1 MLPFTA
7 WATRERDVKLNLRV
21 PHLLLAGLAIMLSA
35 CSGGGPATATLPNA
49 QMASAATYTGPAP
62 ATADVQAFK
71 VNLWQYI
78 DTPDR
83 CGNCH
88 HAGGQTPQF
97 ARSDDVNLAYNA
109 ALTVVNLAQPDQS
122 MMVIKVGG
130 GHNCWLSS
138 AQACADIITTWIK
151 NWAGGATA
159 GSTQVK
165 LQAPP
170 SKTVGS
176 TKTFPTNATDGGNA
190 SFANT
195 IYPLLSQF
203 CSRCHS
209 DGATT
214 PQTPYFASSDVN
226 EAYANAQAKIN
237 LDTPTLSRFYVR
249 LATESH
255 NCWVPPG
262 DSVVSC
268 PKSAAA
274 MLAAIQAFVG
284 GIPVTKVD
292 PTLVLSKALLLYD
305 GTIASGNNRYDTGI
319 IAKWQFK
326 EGTGAVADD
335 TSGVDPALNLS
346 LTGDFS
352 WVGGWG
358 VSFGPNGGAARG
370 GAASSKLYNLIK
382 SGGSYSVELWA
393 APANVTQTSAFMAS
407 YSGGDSQRNFTISQ
421 DQMQYEMFARSSN
434 TDANGSPSLLTNA
447 MNMNAQASLSHVVMT
462 YDPVNGRRLYVNGNF
477 TGDIDTVKGG
487 TVGNWDD
494 SFIFLLGNETSGD
507 RKWQGTIRF
516 AAVYNQ
522 ALTQEQIQQNFAA
535 GVGERYFLLFDV
547 SALTGLNQTYVMFD
561 SMLYDSYS
569 YLFDKPTFISLDPTV
584 KPGNIAIKG
593 MRIGINGAEA
603 AVGQAFATLST
614 SVTAA
619 NYSATAGQLLSP
631 IGTVIG
637 LEKGPDSDLFFLS
650 FDQIGTHTH
659 VRTPIAVPQPAVPP
673 DQPQSTQLGV
683 RVFNEIS
690 ASMAAVTG
698 VSVNDP
704 GVVATYQLVEQQLP
718 SIPDWDS
725 FLSSNQIGVAQMAI
739 QYCDSLVSSSG
750 AASFFP
756 GLNLNAAPATAFAS
770 TDALINPLI
779 SRGIGVGIA
788 TQPADADVRAELDS
802 LVTLLSSCG
811 PSCATS
817 VRTQTITKAV
827 CAAVLGS
834 GTLLIK

>member
-1 MLPFTA
+1 
-7 WATRERDVKLNLRV
+7 VKLTLSFTQ
-21 PHLLLAGLAIMLSA
+21 LLLACMAIALSA
-35 CSGGGPATATLPNA
+35 CSGGGPATASLPNA
-49 QMASAATYTGPAP
+49 QTASAASYTGPAP

-97 ARSDDVNLAYNA
+97 ARSDDVNLAYSA

-122 MMVIKVGG
+122 LMVIKVAG

-159 GSTQVK
+159 GATQIK
-165 LQAPP
+165 LVAPP
-170 SKTVGS
+170 SKNVGS
-176 TKTFPTNATDGGNA
+176 TKTFPANATDNGNA

-209 DGATT
+209 DSATT

-284 GIPVTKVD
+284 GIAVTQVD

-319 IAKWQFK
+319 IAKWEFK
-326 EGTGAVADD
+326 EATGATADD
-335 TSGVDPALNLS
+335 TSGVDPALNLT
-346 LTGDFS
+346 LTGDYS

-358 VSFGPNGGAARG
+358 IAFGPNGGAARG
-370 GAASSKLYNLIK
+370 GASSSKLFNLIK
-382 SGGSYSVELWA
+382 SGGAYSIELWA
-393 APANVTQTSAFMAS
+393 APANVTQTSADMAS
-407 YSGGDSQRNFTISQ
+407 YSGGDSQRNFTLAQ

-447 MNMNAQASLSHVVMT
+447 MNMNAQASLSHIVMT

-477 TGDIDTVKGG
+477 TGDVDTVKGG
-487 TVGNWDD
+487 TVGNWDN

-522 ALTQEQIQQNFAA
+522 ALTQGQVQQNFAA

-561 SMLYDSYS
+561 SSLYDSYS
-569 YLFDKPTFISLDPTV
+569 YLFDKPTLISLDPTV
-584 KPGNIAIKG
+584 KPGSIVIKG

-603 AVGQAFATLST
+603 AVGQAYATLST
-614 SVTAA
+614 TVTDA
-619 NYSATAGQLLSP
+619 NYTPTGGQLLSS

-637 LEKGPDSDLFFLS
+637 LEKGPDADLFFLS
-650 FDQIGTHTH
+650 FDQIGSHTH
-659 VRTPIAVPQPAVPP
+659 VRTPPAVPQPAPP
-673 DQPQSTQLGV
+673 ADQPESPQVGV
-683 RVFNEIS
+683 RVFNELN
-690 ASMAAVTG
+690 ASMSGITG
-698 VSVNDP
+698 VSPNDA
-704 GVVATYQLVEQQLP
+704 GVKATYLLVQQQLP
-718 SIPDWDS
+718 SIPALES
-725 FLSSNQIGVAQMAI
+725 FLASNQVGVAQLAI
-739 QYCDSLVSSSG
+739 QYCDSLVSSPS
-750 AASFFP
+750 ATSFFP
-756 GLNLNAAPATAFAS
+756 GLNFSAPPASAFAT
-770 TDALINPLI
+770 TDALLNPLM
-779 SRGIGVGIA
+779 SKGIGVGIA
-788 TQPADADVRAELDS
+788 TQPADADVRGELDN

-811 PSCATS
+811 ASCATA

>member
-1 MLPFTA
+1 
-7 WATRERDVKLNLRV
+7 
-21 PHLLLAGLAIMLSA
+21 
-35 CSGGGPATATLPNA
+35 
-49 QMASAATYTGPAP
+49 MASAASYTGPAP

-97 ARSDDVNLAYNA
+97 ARSDDVNLAYSA

-122 MMVIKVGG
+122 LMVIKVGG

-159 GSTQVK
+159 GATQIK

-170 SKTVGS
+170 IKSVGS
-176 TKTFPTNATDGGNA
+176 TKTFPTNATDNGSA

-209 DGATT
+209 DGAAT

-292 PTLVLSKALLLYD
+292 PTLVLSRALLLYD
-305 GTIASGNNRYDTGI
+305 GTIASGNNRYDTGV
-319 IAKWQFK
+319 IAKWEFK
-326 EGTGAVADD
+326 EGTGATADD
-335 TSGVDPALNLS
+335 TSGVDPALNLTLS
-346 LTGDFS
+346 GDYS

-382 SGGSYSVELWA
+382 TNGAFSIELWA

-407 YSGGDSQRNFTISQ
+407 YSGGTSERNFTLGQ
-421 DQMQYEMFARSSN
+421 DQFQYEMFARSSN
-434 TDANGSPSLLTNA
+434 TDANGSPSLLTSA
-447 MNMNAQASLSHVVMT
+447 TNMNAQASLSHIVMT

-477 TGDIDTVKGG
+477 TGDVDTVKGG

-494 SFIFLLGNETSGD
+494 SFIFLLGNELRAIACG
-507 RKWQGTIRF
+507 RARF
-516 AAVYNQ
+516 A
-522 ALTQEQIQQNFAA
+522 L
-535 GVGERYFLLFDV
+535 
-547 SALTGLNQTYVMFD
+547 
-561 SMLYDSYS
+561 
-569 YLFDKPTFISLDPTV
+569 PP
-584 KPGNIAIKG
+584 
-593 MRIGINGAEA
+593 
-603 AVGQAFATLST
+603 ST
-614 SVTAA
+614 T
-619 NYSATAGQLLSP
+619 
-631 IGTVIG
+631 
-637 LEKGPDSDLFFLS
+637 
-650 FDQIGTHTH
+650 
-659 VRTPIAVPQPAVPP
+659 R
-673 DQPQSTQLGV
+673 
-683 RVFNEIS
+683 R
-690 ASMAAVTG
+690 
-698 VSVNDP
+698 
-704 GVVATYQLVEQQLP
+704 
-718 SIPDWDS
+718 
-725 FLSSNQIGVAQMAI
+725 
-739 QYCDSLVSSSG
+739 
-750 AASFFP
+750 
-756 GLNLNAAPATAFAS
+756 
-770 TDALINPLI
+770 
-779 SRGIGVGIA
+779 
-788 TQPADADVRAELDS
+788 
-802 LVTLLSSCG
+802 
-811 PSCATS
+811 
-817 VRTQTITKAV
+817 
-827 CAAVLGS
+827 
-834 GTLLIK
+834 

>member
-1 MLPFTA
+1 MPRFTA
-7 WATRERDVKLNLRV
+7 WATREKDVKLILRI
-21 PHLLLAGLAIMLSA
+21 PHLLLVGLAIALSA
-35 CSGGGPATATLPNA
+35 CSGGGPATTSIPNA
-49 QMASAATYTGPAP
+49 QMASAASYTGPAP

-71 VNLWQYI
+71 VNLWQNI

-97 ARSDDVNLAYNA
+97 ARSDDVNLAYSA

-122 MMVIKVGG
+122 LMVIKVGG

-159 GSTQVK
+159 GATQIK
-165 LQAPP
+165 LTAPP
-170 SKTVGS
+170 IKSVGN
-176 TKTFPTNATDGGNA
+176 TKTFPTNATDNGNA

-209 DGATT
+209 DGAAT
-214 PQTPYFASSDVN
+214 PQTPYFASTDVN

-292 PTLVLSKALLLYD
+292 PTLVLSDALSLYD
-305 GTIASGNNRYDTGI
+305 GTIASGQNRYDTGI
-319 IAKWQFK
+319 IAKWEFK
-326 EGTGAVADD
+326 EGTGATADD
-335 TSGVDPALNLS
+335 TSGVDPALNLT
-346 LTGDFS
+346 LTGDYS
-352 WVGGWG
+352 WLGGWG

-370 GAASSKLYNLIK
+370 GASSSKLYNLIK
-382 SGGSYSVELWA
+382 TNGSFSIELWA

-407 YSGGDSQRNFTISQ
+407 YSGGSSERNFTLGQ
-421 DQMQYEMFARSSN
+421 DQFQYEMFARSSN
-434 TDANGSPSLLTNA
+434 TDANGSPSLLTSA
-447 MNMNAQASLSHVVMT
+447 TNMNAQASLSHIVMT

-477 TGDIDTVKGG
+477 TGDVDTVKGG
-487 TVGNWDD
+487 TIGNWDD

-507 RKWQGTIRF
+507 RMWQGSIRF
-516 AAVYNQ
+516 AAIYNQ
-522 ALTQEQIQQNFAA
+522 ALTEEQVQQNFAA
-535 GVGERYFLLFDV
+535 GVGQRYFLLFDV
-547 SALTGLNQTYVMFD
+547 SKLTGLNQTYVMLD
-561 SMLYDSYS
+561 SSLYDSYS
-569 YLFDKPTFISLDPTV
+569 YLFDHPTFISLDPTV
-584 KPGNIAIKG
+584 KPGNLAIKG

-603 AVGQAFATLST
+603 AVGQAYATLNT
-614 SVTAA
+614 SVTDA
-619 NYSATAGQLLSP
+619 NYSPTAGQLLSS

-659 VRTPIAVPQPAVPP
+659 VRTAPAVVQAVPV
-673 DQPQSTQLGV
+673 DQPESPQLGV
-683 RVFNEIS
+683 RVFNELN
-690 ASMAAVTG
+690 ASMSGITG

-718 SIPDWDS
+718 SIPAFES
-725 FLSSNQIGVAQMAI
+725 FLASNQVGIAQLAI
-739 QYCDSLVSSSG
+739 QYCDSLVGSTSAG
-750 AASFFP
+750 TFFP
-756 GLNLNAAPATAFAS
+756 GLNFSAPPASAFAT
-770 TDALINPLI
+770 TDALIDPLI
-779 SRGIGVGIA
+779 TRGIGVGIA
-788 TQPADADVRAELDS
+788 TQPADADVRGELDN

-811 PSCATS
+811 ASCANS